1 MDTSL
6 ALFLHQL
13 LILAQSLA
21 FSSISKKINQLDR
34 IKELEDEYV
43 FRLDLEIFV
52 RDFSTFTFV
61 NSAHKLLMIIS
72 KSHL

>member
-43 FRLDLEIFV
+43 FRLDLE
-52 RDFSTFTFV
+52 RYS
-61 NSAHKLLMIIS
+61 
-72 KSHL
+72 